1 MFGKCFRVSLALC
14 FLPVLEA
21 GAQSTSTS
29 PSKELTIEAIF
40 GGELSAPAPSQAR
53 WMPDGRVSFFLPAGS
68 GGGGREF
75 RVFDP
80 ATGSQTVLVSSDALR
95 DMAPA
100 AGEASKE
107 EREITRRTRFGV
119 PDYQWAPDGK
129 SVLFTSS
136 GHILLY
142 DLSTGTAKGLALS
155 KSGVVDP
162 KFSPDGSQVA
172 FVYQHDVWTVPV
184 AGGGEKQLTFGGR
197 DLIFHGDLDWV
208 YPEELGVRTGYHWSP
223 DSRIIAFLEL
233 DETLVPIYPITEE
246 LARQATF
253 DLQRYPKPGDPNPRV
268 RVGFVDVAS
277 GRTAWI
283 DRAAEYIPRI
293 DWVDGKT
300 VCVQLLN
307 RGQDRLELVLADPAT
322 GSSRSM
328 LTETDPHWVNVT
340 NDLRFLAGG
349 KKFLWTS
356 ERTGFRHIYLATDGG
371 GEATLRPLT
380 EGEWQVS
387 SIEGVDEAKG
397 LVYFAANRDNPVGQ
411 DLYRVKLD
419 GSGLERLTRE
429 SGTHAIDMSPK
440 ATAYLD
446 SYSSMTDPGRTTF
459 HNLGTRK
466 DVLFHEEPR
475 LADYA
480 LVKPERQL
488 LDAPDGAKVGLLL
501 MKPAHLEPGKKYP
514 LVAYLYGMPGFP
526 TIRDS
531 WGGSRY
537 LFHQF
542 LVQQGFVV
550 AQIDDRTSSVWGHKF
565 AALGDHNIGPVAV
578 KDHEVAVEY
587 LTSLPY
593 VDSEHTGVWGWSG
606 GGFTTT
612 YHMTHTKLFKFGVA
626 GAPVTDWH
634 LYDSIYTERY
644 MGTPAEDPEAY
655 ERTSSIEGAKN
666 YGGRLLLIFA
676 THDDN
681 VHPQNS
687 IQLIQALIDNRQQFD
702 VMIYPDQTH
711 GIRGQNELV
720 HLWTMVYEHL
730 ERNLK

>member
-1 MFGKCFRVSLALC
+1 MFSKSCVRFSLVFCL
-14 FLPVLEA
+14 LPTLAA
-21 GAQSTSTS
+21 GAQSQSR
-29 PSKELTIEAIF
+29 ELTIEAIF
-40 GGELSAPAPSQAR
+40 GGDLSTPAPSQVR
-53 WMPDGRVSFFLPAGS
+53 WMTDGRLSFFLPS
-68 GGGGREF
+68 GEGREF

-80 ATGSQTVLVSSDALR
+80 ATGAQDVLVRADVLR
-95 DMAPA
+95 DMAPS
-100 AGEASKE
+100 ASQVTKE
-107 EREITRRTRFGV
+107 EREITRRSRFGV

-129 SVLFTSS
+129 SVLFASA
-136 GHILLY
+136 GRILLY
-142 DLSTGTAKGLALS
+142 DLAARTTRELAPS
-155 KSGVVDP
+155 KRGVLDP
-162 KFSPDGSQVA
+162 KFSPDGARIA
-172 FVYQHDVWTVPV
+172 FVYQHDIWVVPV
-184 AGGGEKQLTFGGR
+184 SGGEEKQLSFGGR
-197 DLIFHGDLDWV
+197 ELILHGELDWV
-208 YPEELGVRTGYHWSP
+208 YPEELGVRSGYHWSP
-223 DSRIIAFLEL
+223 DSRHIAFLEL
-233 DETLVPIYPITEE
+233 DETLVPVYPITEE
-246 LARQATF
+246 LSRQATV

-268 RVGFVDVAS
+268 RVGFVDVATGETS
-277 GRTAWI
+277 WI
-283 DRAAEYIPRI
+283 DRAEEYIPRV
-293 DWVDGKT
+293 DWVDGHT
-300 VCVQLLN
+300 AAVQLLN

-322 GSSRSM
+322 GRSRSV

-340 NDLRFLAGG
+340 NDLRVLAGG
-349 KKFLWTS
+349 KRLLWTS
-356 ERTGFRHIYLATDGG
+356 ERTGFRHVYLSEGEGDGATR
-371 GEATLRPLT
+371 LRPLT
-380 EGEWQVS
+380 EGDWQVS
-387 SIEGVDEAKG
+387 AIEGVDEAKG
-397 LVYFAANRDNPVGQ
+397 LVYFTANRDQPVGQ

-429 SGTHAIDMSPK
+429 QGTHAIDMSPK

-446 SYSSMTDPGRTTF
+446 SYSSMIDPGRTT
-459 HNLGTRK
+459 LRDLATGK
-466 DVLFHEEPR
+466 DVVFREEPG
-475 LADYA
+475 LGDYS
-480 LVKPERQL
+480 LVTPERQL
-488 LDAPDGAKVGLLL
+488 LDTPDGAKVGLLV
-501 MKPAHLEPGKKYP
+501 MKPSHLEPGKKYP
-514 LVAYLYGMPGFP
+514 LVAYIYGMPGFP

-542 LVQQGFVV
+542 LVQQGFIV
-550 AQIDDRTSSVWGHKF
+550 AQIDDRTSSIWGHRY

-593 VDSEHTGVWGWSG
+593 VDAEHTGVWGWSG

-666 YGGRLLLIFA
+666 YGGRLLLIFG

-687 IQLIQALIDNRQQFD
+687 IELIHALIENRQQFD
-702 VMIYPDQTH
+702 LMIYPNQTH
-711 GIRGQNELV
+711 GIRGANELV